1 MNEATATNSLNVI
14 DLKSIIEQA
23 GILVSRMS
31 AIRWNIDNL
40 GKIDGTEAMRL
51 LSLFAQLK
59 DTLKL
64 IDNHV
69 TAEMGL
75 PSSTREAGRLQARV
89 LEYMTAETI
98 PRLCIEGRT
107 LHLHH
112 QLWASATDV
121 DKLAAHDATSE
132 LVKPACN
139 GSRLSALVRE
149 WEKDMQYYDPDAL
162 LTSGVPFPF
171 VPEELRDAIK
181 VSEVHSVRTPKS

>member
-1 MNEATATNSLNVI
+1 MPERSLVIQDLLAVMDCAEAVNESLLDVRR
-14 DLKSIIEQA
+14 DLDNA
-23 GILVSRMS
+23 GKL
-31 AIRWNIDNL
+31 
-40 GKIDGTEAMRL
+40 DGTEAMRL
-51 LSLFAQLK
+51 LSFFAQLR
-59 DTLKL
+59 DTLKA
-64 IDNHV
+64 IDNQI

-75 PSSTREAGRLQARV
+75 PSSSREAGRLQARV
-89 LEYMTAETI
+89 LEYMTEETI
-98 PRLCIEGRT
+98 PRLSIEGRT

-121 DKLAAHDATSE
+121 DKLAAHDMTGE

-149 WEKDMQYYDPDAL
+149 WEQEMREADPDAL
-162 LTSGVPFPF
+162 LTSDVPFPF